1 MNTINIKQFIIF
13 PLSLTS
19 NQLNNY
25 EVISCFKK
33 TSLFFY
39 KKKKKIVFIALIFVV
54 LQLNLYLLV
63 VVSIIFISN

>member
-33 TSLFFY
+33 TT
-39 KKKKKIVFIALIFVV
+39 FIFL
-54 LQLNLYLLV
+54 
-63 VVSIIFISN
+63 